1 MNDWTGRAQAELL
14 RLRDCSGAWGYRN
27 DRGPSAEPTALACLG
42 LWSCRSHS
50 PPEAR
55 RGAIQ
60 RGADWLQTLQK
71 ADGSLGIAPS
81 LPSPCWA
88 TSHAIL
94 LWNALEVHAP
104 ARRRAAAWLLE
115 QKGTSIAVDAAYLG
129 SVGGHDTTLIG
140 WPWVEGTHSWIEP
153 TAMAILALV
162 REGLGDHPRVAEGIL
177 VVLNRALTRGGW
189 NIGNTSVFG
198 RQLRPQPGPTGLAL
212 LALAARLSKHRP
224 LSVDPAIAYL
234 LRTLPDVRA
243 PISLAWGV
251 LGLRAWNASP
261 AAAADWLS
269 ESYALYTGRRDVI
282 TGLSLL
288 LLAHGDDPFVSREPR
303 S

>member
-1 MNDWTGRAQAELL
+1 MNCCGCTTVP
-14 RLRDCSGAWGYRN
+14 WGYRN

-81 LPSPCWA
+81 LPSPCW
-88 TSHAIL
+88 TTPHAIL
-94 LWNALEVHAP
+94 LWNARSGTGRRGDGEPPSGCSTRRGVRRSRRGLP
-104 ARRRAAAWLLE
+104 RQRGRARP
-115 QKGTSIAVDAAYLG
+115 DA
-129 SVGGHDTTLIG
+129 GG
-140 WPWVEGTHSWIEP
+140 
-153 TAMAILALV
+153 LALG
-162 REGLGDHPRVAEGIL
+162 RGHPLLARADGHGHPGPGAGRPGNHPRVAEGIR
-177 VVLNRALTRGGW
+177 VVLDRALAQGGW
-189 NIGNTSVFG
+189 NYGNTSVFG

-212 LALAARLSKHRP
+212 LALAAHASEHRP
-224 LSVDPAIAYL
+224 RSVDPAIAYL
-234 LRTLPDVRA
+234 QRILPDVRA
-243 PISLAWGV
+243 PISLGWGV

-261 AAAADWLS
+261 AAAADWLA
-269 ESYALYTGRRDVI
+269 ESYSQCTGRRDVT

-288 LLAHGDDPFVSREPR
+288 LLAHGG
-303 S
+303 

>member
-1 MNDWTGRAQAELL
+1 M
-14 RLRDCSGAWGYRN
+14 
-27 DRGPSAEPTALACLG
+27 
-42 LWSCRSHS
+42 
-50 PPEAR
+50 
-55 RGAIQ
+55 
-60 RGADWLQTLQK
+60 
-71 ADGSLGIAPS
+71 
-81 LPSPCWA
+81 
-88 TSHAIL
+88 
-94 LWNALEVHAP
+94 HAP

-115 QKGTSIAVDAAYLG
+115 QKGNPIAVDAAYIG
-129 SVGGHDTTLIG
+129 SVVGHDTTLVG
-140 WPWVEGTHSWIEP
+140 WPWVEGTHSWLEP
-153 TAMAILALV
+153 TAMAILALD
-162 REGLGDHPRVAEGIL
+162 REGLAYHPRVTEGIR
-177 VVLNRALTRGGW
+177 VVLNRALAQGGW
-189 NIGNTSVFG
+189 NYGNTSVFG

-212 LALAARLSKHRP
+212 LALAAQASKHRP
-224 LSVDPAIAYL
+224 RSVDPAIAYL

-269 ESYALYTGRRDVI
+269 ESYSQCTGRPDVT